1 MAGVGEMEQDVK
13 TPLLRGFKFI
23 HSIILFGSRA
33 RGTEGECSDI
43 DLCIIPKPGI
53 EVSLKDRISLENS
66 APENVDISLFGDL
79 PINIRNSVLREG
91 KVLHTDEMYY
101 VLTLAKEND
110 LEYAGY
116 KHRRGIYHDIVM
128 ERVRGHLGG

>member
-1 MAGVGEMEQDVK
+1 METDIK
-13 TPLLRGFKFI
+13 APLLRDFKFI

-33 RGTEGECSDI
+33 RGTEGEGSDT

-53 EVSLKDRISLENS
+53 EISLKDRIALENS
-66 APENVDISLFGDL
+66 VPQDVDISLFGDL
-79 PINIRNSVLREG
+79 SVNIRNSVLHEG
-91 KVLHTDEMYY
+91 KVLHTDDMYY

-128 ERVRGHLGG
+128 ERVRGHLVG

>member
-1 MAGVGEMEQDVK
+1 MDQDVK
-13 TPLLRGFKFI
+13 IPLLMNFKFI

-33 RGTEGECSDI
+33 RGTEGEGSDI

-53 EVSLKDRISLENS
+53 EVSLKDRIALDNS
-66 APENVDISLFGDL
+66 VPEDVDISLFNDL
-79 PINIRNSVLREG
+79 SVNIRNSVLREG
-91 KVLHTDEMYY
+91 EVLHTDDLYY

-116 KHRRGIYHDIVM
+116 KHRREVYHGIVM
-128 ERVRGHLGG
+128 ERVRAHLGG

>member
-1 MAGVGEMEQDVK
+1 MEQDINI
-13 TPLLRGFKFI
+13 PLLRNFKFI

-33 RGTEGECSDI
+33 RGREGESSDI

-53 EVSLKDRISLENS
+53 SVNLRDRIALENLV
-66 APENVDISLFGDL
+66 PQDVDISLFDDL
-79 PINIRNSVLREG
+79 PVNIRNSVLHEG
-91 KVLHTDEMYY
+91 KVLHTDDLYY

-128 ERVRGHLGG
+128 ERVREHLGG